1 MYKSLGSASGQK
13 TANGYAA
20 HRLLLRFH
28 FAEESSRVGRS
39 CLALDNRVNRARIS
53 LMPMLAVVM
62 KMAKQSEAVKRLL
75 TGAWLVAGA
84 LALGAPATSSAI
96 NAVAPSAG
104 AIQQDAP
111 AAPNCWAARYSAGVA
126 DIVKMVDAKVDPQIV
141 KAYIQNSPTAYN
153 PSATE
158 IIALKDRGVGPD
170 ILTAMLQHGAE
181 VRTQAMRAAPGAAN
195 PPLPQAP
202 SGVANPY
209 APGYD
214 NSVQAAYPA
223 YPYTYAD
230 TSYAYAYPS
239 YCYGGYNYGSCWPW
253 YWPSFSFGCYPYGGY
268 CGYPSLLVWIRLS
281 LLLRPWRL
289 GQLLWRSRLLR
300 RAWLLWRRLLRR
312 AWILRRRLP
321 RRAWLLR
328 QRLCGR
334 PRLRRV
340 QRAVRFLWWSQCGLP
355 LCRRVRG
362 FRRVRALLGRL
373 WNGPWLRRPRGF
385 LLGPRG
391 RDGGAFHGQ
400 IALIGGHS
408 GYIGV
413 AKRGG
418 AATLAGTVC
427 IWAHPVWCAFFES
440 ATDEEFAWAGLIG
453 LSVPSAVTGPKSSGR
468 ADRGLSFFV
477 QTILCRDCR
486 ELYDAVTRLRV
497 AG

>member
-111 AAPNCWAARYSAGVA
+111 AAPNAAAARYSAGVA

-268 CGYPSLLVWIRLS
+268 CGYPYCSFGFGY
-281 LLLRPWRL
+281 PYC
-289 GQLLWRSRLLR
+289 
-300 RAWLLWRRLLRR
+300 
-312 AWILRRRLP
+312 
-321 RRAWLLR
+321 
-328 QRLCGR
+328 CGR
-334 PRLRRV
+334 GGWGNYYGGRGYYGGHGYYGGGYYGGRGYYGGGYQGGHGYYGNGYAGGRGYGGFSARSGSFGGRSAGFHSV
-340 QRAVRFLWWSQCGLP
+340 GGFGGSGASGHSSGGFGTG
-355 LCRRVRG
+355 RG
-362 FRRVRALLGRL
+362 F
-373 WNGPWLRRPRGF
+373 
-385 LLGPRG
+385 
-391 RDGGAFHGQ
+391 GGHAVSFSGHGGGM
-400 IALIGGHS
+400 GGHS
-408 GYIGV
+408 M
-413 AKRGG
+413 
-418 AATLAGTVC
+418 
-427 IWAHPVWCAFFES
+427 
-440 ATDEEFAWAGLIG
+440 
-453 LSVPSAVTGPKSSGR
+453 GR
-468 ADRGLSFFV
+468 SR
-477 QTILCRDCR
+477 
-486 ELYDAVTRLRV
+486 
-497 AG
+497 